1 MWQACGLVPQQPLS
15 LFVPGWGAA
24 AGLYAQGLPPGWE
37 MLEPPL
43 FAAGTFASHCD
54 WLINRIDTLSDAVVL
69 GGHSMGGALA
79 IAAAAA
85 RPERVRGLV
94 LVSPAGLPLMKPM
107 RSSLRDLCVQAA
119 SRRYPVRPAAR
130 TLRAALARPRHALG
144 LARDVRSL
152 DLSEEMG
159 CVRDAGIAA
168 TVLGCTSD
176 TLVTTGHSRRAARLL
191 GARYRELT
199 ATGGHMWM
207 LTAWGRFERELAAAT
222 PA

>member
-1 MWQACGLVPQQPLS
+1 MPRQPLA
-15 LFVPGWGAA
+15 LFLPGWGAA
-24 AGLYAQGLPPGWE
+24 AGLYAHALPPGWE

-43 FAAGTFASHCD
+43 FASGTFAAHRG
-54 WLINRIDTLSDAVVL
+54 WLIERIETLSDAVVL

-85 RPERVRGLV
+85 SPERVRGLV
-94 LVSPAGLPLMKPM
+94 LVSPAGLPLVKPM
-107 RSSLRDLCVQAA
+107 RSSLRELGVQAA
-119 SRRYPVRPAAR
+119 SRRFPARPAAR
-130 TLRAALARPRHALG
+130 TLRAVLARPRHALG
-144 LARDVRSL
+144 LARDVRAL
-152 DLSEEMG
+152 DLSEEMRR
-159 CVRDAGIAA
+159 VRDADIAV

-207 LTAWGRFERELAAAT
+207 LTAWSRFERELAAAT